1 MQIRPTEK
9 FVSIRVLFYLPLMS
23 KLSTE
28 QLEKPHQKGMD
39 NSKTLVC
46 TFFIVYVLYKV
57 FEHKFLQLSGF
68 SSLNSEDPSLK
79 AVSPAA
85 NQLHSELWPTPRT
98 DMFTPA
104 RWKNLGVDFRGWK
117 SYFGG
122 RGGGLSLFL
131 SSRYICSNKLQ
142 WSILSKI
149 TILQPPIPNPY
160 VYMQNIIFLLNW
172 ILSLWW

>member
-9 FVSIRVLFYLPLMS
+9 FVSIRVLFCLPLMS

-85 NQLHSELWPTPRT
+85 TQLHSELWPTPRT

-104 RWKNLGVDFRGWK
+104 RWKNLGVDLRGWK

-122 RGGGLSLFL
+122 RGGGVCHYFSHLVTFVHTN
-131 SSRYICSNKLQ
+131 CNEAFCPKLQ
-142 WSILSKI
+142 LFN
-149 TILQPPIPNPY
+149 PPSPIHMCTCKTSY
-160 VYMQNIIFLLNW
+160 FY
-172 ILSLWW
+172 